1 VVEGPLGDI
10 FENALMLFIDD
21 LVDLV
26 IQGSAVQEIRVVCSS
41 RRQNFPRFIDDGFD
55 ILSVGS
61 LVLRL
66 DMKHQALVF
75 NVCVIS
81 GHCLQF

>member
-1 VVEGPLGDI
+1 MIESPLGDI

-26 IQGSAVQEIRVVCSS
+26 IQGGAVQEIYVVCSS

-55 ILSVGS
+55 ILSAGS
-61 LVLRL
+61 QVLRL
-66 DMKHQALVF
+66 DMEH
-75 NVCVIS
+75 
-81 GHCLQF
+81 